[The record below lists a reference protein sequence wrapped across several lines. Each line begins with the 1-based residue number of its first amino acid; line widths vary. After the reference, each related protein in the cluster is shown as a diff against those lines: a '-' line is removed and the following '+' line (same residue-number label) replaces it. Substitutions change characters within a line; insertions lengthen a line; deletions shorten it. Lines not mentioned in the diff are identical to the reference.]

1 MREKEGGRRGRGIL
15 REKEGGRRGRGIE
28 IEEKKEMEGSGGGR
42 EGSQIVT
49 KTLCRFSSVLCFEAD
64 EG

>member
-1 MREKEGGRRGRGIL
+1 MGGREGIL

-28 IEEKKEMEGSGGGR
+28 IEEKKEMEGSGSGR
-42 EGSQIVT
+42 EGSKIVT

>member
-1 MREKEGGRRGRGIL
+1 MWGEGRGIL
-15 REKEGGRRGRGIE
+15 REKEGGRRGKGIE

-49 KTLCRFSSVLCFEAD
+49 KTLCRFSFMF
-64 EG
+64 